1 MAKRGIRVMLWVS
14 IVLSSAISAYFFWV
28 DESAIRRDTT
38 AARTF
43 DDAAN
48 AARRALMDLR
58 AAQQAYVATGQGNE
72 FWGAKVSS
80 SMSAV
85 RQALSAMRGAR
96 SEGAQNAIQ
105 NASSTVDDFEQMDRR
120 AREYVQSGQLLMA
133 SDVIFSGGLEL
144 TEAAWSDIQRAR
156 AAEQQAVDAVVRGLQ
171 RRQWMALGAGA
182 GLATLLAL
190 LLVPVPRA
198 KVDAAD
204 RQEPASPEPEITSQE
219 DLDLRTGI
227 DRMFSPT
234 PALGP
239 TSAGRPSQ
247 HRIPDVD
254 LPGVAALCA
263 DLARVTDPRALT
275 PLLERASSLLD
286 AAGLIVWIADPDG
299 RELAPI
305 VSHGYPP
312 QLVLRLG
319 TIARDAENVTAAA
332 FRTALLQT
340 VKADSVANGAVA
352 APLVT
357 PAGCVGV
364 MAAEVKNG
372 GEQRE
377 ASLAAATIV
386 AAQLATLVGPP
397 TVRKA
402 EAAGS

>member
-1 MAKRGIRVMLWVS
+1 MARRGIRVMLWVL
-14 IVLSSAISAYFFWV
+14 IVLSSAISACFFWV
-28 DESAIRRDTT
+28 DESAIGRDAA

-48 AARRALMDLR
+48 AAGRALMDLR

-85 RQALSAMRGAR
+85 RQALSAMRVAR
-96 SEGAQNAIQ
+96 SKGAQNAIQ
-105 NASSTVDDFEQMDRR
+105 NASLTVDDFEQMDRR

-156 AAEQQAVDAVVRGLQ
+156 AAEEQVADAVVHGLR
-171 RRQWMALGAGA
+171 RRQWMALGVGA

-190 LLVPVPRA
+190 VLVPVPRG

-204 RQEPASPEPEITSQE
+204 RPAPPSPEPEITSDE
-219 DLDLRTGI
+219 DLDLRTAG
-227 DRMFSPT
+227 DRKFSPT
-234 PALGP
+234 PAIAP
-239 TSAGRPSQ
+239 AAPGRANQ
-247 HRIPDVD
+247 HRIADVD

-275 PLLERASSLLD
+275 PLLERASALLD

-340 VKADSVANGAVA
+340 VRADDLSNGAVA

-357 PAGCVGV
+357 PTGCVGV
-364 MAAEVKNG
+364 MAAEVRNG

-397 TVRKA
+397 TIRKA